1 MIKSRFYFELAR
13 AQGAAKYLLAF
24 TKSLIVVGI
33 VDMSTLAP
41 WSADV
46 VKTRSKQSKQ
56 ADGREREEAFCIC
69 KQDMRIY
76 KKSDSNFS
84 LKLND

>member
-1 MIKSRFYFELAR
+1 MIKSRFPFELAR
-13 AQGAAKYLLAF
+13 AQGAAEYLLAF
-24 TKSLIVVGI
+24 PKSLIVVGI

-56 ADGREREEAFCIC
+56 AGEKGRRHFVFASKTCEFT
-69 KQDMRIY
+69 